1 MRGEKMRG
9 FTVTAMLVAAML
21 CPVSGS
27 VGADPDIARPHWQ
40 SDLDRVVVVSG
51 VPGAQLVVSGD
62 FGEIQLNSGSGDL
75 GTGAPFPDDAQVR
88 IASNTKAFVA
98 AVALQLVAEQRVDL
112 DSPIDRY
119 LPGVVTGPG
128 GDGQLITVRNLLQHT
143 SGIPDYLDQVDLDS
157 VAGMQSYRPA
167 SELIRAALDRPSEFQ
182 PGTRWGYSNT
192 NYLIIGSMIER
203 VTGLPVGVE
212 VTRRI
217 ILPLGLQNTYWP
229 LYPLEQVVRGPHPR
243 NYLVNGNQRVDV
255 TDIDPNWGLADGAM
269 VATER
274 DLNRFFMALVSG
286 RVVPPA
292 QLDQM
297 RTTIPTGVPL
307 FDQEIGLGLFRRVNR
322 CGMETWGHGGTVTG
336 SNVVGAATD
345 RFAVTI
351 AMNQLP
357 TLAASLAPRGGIQDM
372 LDTVMCDLAG

>member
-1 MRGEKMRG
+1 MRG

>member
-1 MRGEKMRG
+1 MRG
-9 FTVTAMLVAAML
+9 FTVAAMLVAAML

-27 VGADPDIARPHWQ
+27 VGADPGIARPHWQ
-40 SDLDRVVVVSG
+40 SDLDRLVVVSG

-157 VAGMQSYRPA
+157 VAGMRNYRPA
-167 SELIRAALDRPSEFQ
+167 SELIRAALDRPAEFQ
-182 PGTRWGYSNT
+182 PGARWGYSNT

-243 NYLVNGNQRVDV
+243 NYLVNGTQRVDV

-274 DLNRFFMALVSG
+274 DLNRYFMALVSG

-292 QLDQM
+292 QLEQM
-297 RTTIPTGVPL
+297 RTTIPSGVPL
-307 FDQEIGLGLFRRVNR
+307 IDQEIGLGLFRRVNR

>member
-1 MRGEKMRG
+1 MRW
-9 FTVTAMLVAAML
+9 FTVAAMLVAMML

-27 VGADPDIARPHWQ
+27 VGAEPSLARPSWQ
-40 SDLDRVVVVSG
+40 PDLDRVVVVSG

-62 FGEIQLNSGSGDL
+62 FGELQLNSGSGDL
-75 GTGAPFPDDAQVR
+75 GTGAPFPDNAQVR

-112 DSPIDRY
+112 DAPIDRY

-128 GDGQLITVRNLLQHT
+128 GDGQRITVRNLLQHT
-143 SGIPDYLDQVDLDS
+143 SGIPDYLSQVDLDS
-157 VAGMQSYRPA
+157 VAGMQNYRPA
-167 SELIRAALDRPSEFQ
+167 SELIRGALDRPAEFE
-182 PGTRWGYSNT
+182 PGARWGYSNT

-217 ILPLGLQNTYWP
+217 ILPLGLHDTYWP
-229 LYPLEQVVRGPHPR
+229 LYPLEQVVRLPHPR
-243 NYLVNGNQRVDV
+243 SYLVNGVERVDV

-269 VATER
+269 VATGR
-274 DLNRFFMALVSG
+274 DLNRYFMALISG
-286 RVVPPA
+286 RVVPLA
-292 QLDQM
+292 QLEQM
-297 RTTIPTGVPL
+297 RTTIPSGVPL
-307 FDQEIGLGLFRRVNR
+307 VDQEIGLGLFRRVNR
-322 CGMETWGHGGTVTG
+322 CGVETWGHGGTITG
-336 SNVVGAATD
+336 SSVVGAATD
-345 RFAVTI
+345 RFAVTL

>member
-1 MRGEKMRG
+1 MRGENMRW
-9 FTVTAMLVAAML
+9 FTVAAMLVAMML

-27 VGADPDIARPHWQ
+27 VGAEPSLARPSWQ
-40 SDLDRVVVVSG
+40 PDLDRVVVVSG

-62 FGEIQLNSGSGDL
+62 FGELQLNSGSGDL
-75 GTGAPFPDDAQVR
+75 GTGAPFPDNAQVR

-112 DSPIDRY
+112 DAPIDRY

-128 GDGQLITVRNLLQHT
+128 GDGQRITVRNLLQHT
-143 SGIPDYLDQVDLDS
+143 SGIPDYLSQVDLDS
-157 VAGMQSYRPA
+157 VAGMQNYRPA
-167 SELIRAALDRPSEFQ
+167 SELIRGALDRPAEFE
-182 PGTRWGYSNT
+182 PGARWGYSNT

-217 ILPLGLQNTYWP
+217 ILPLGLHDTYWP
-229 LYPLEQVVRGPHPR
+229 LYPLEQVVRLPHPR
-243 NYLVNGNQRVDV
+243 SYLVNGVERVDV

-269 VATER
+269 VATGR
-274 DLNRFFMALVSG
+274 DLNRYFMALISG
-286 RVVPPA
+286 RVVPLA
-292 QLDQM
+292 QLEQM
-297 RTTIPTGVPL
+297 RTTIPSGVPL
-307 FDQEIGLGLFRRVNR
+307 VDQEIGLGLFRRVNR
-322 CGMETWGHGGTVTG
+322 CGVETWGHGGTITG
-336 SNVVGAATD
+336 SSVVGAATD
-345 RFAVTI
+345 RFAVTL